1 VGLVYDG
8 DSLYHNDPPDLGPFA
23 YNGAEP
29 EPPELPEVSTTAIT
43 ANIFLMSNGSSDFGN
58 GVIYSN
64 LVIQGNDTY
73 ILEQERLLLN
83 DGDFLAGNVG
93 SSATFDNLLVAT
105 LSYTSI

>member
-1 VGLVYDG
+1 MAITNT
-8 DSLYHNDPPDLGPFA
+8 SLTSNPAQTMLQASGNIAVTTMYLCNK
-23 YNGAEP
+23 
-29 EPPELPEVSTTAIT
+29 STVAIT
-43 ANIFLMSNGSSDFGN
+43 ANIFLMSNGSTDFGN

-83 DGDFLAGNVG
+83 SGDFIAGNVG

>member
-1 VGLVYDG
+1 MAITNI
-8 DSLYHNDPPDLGPFA
+8 SLTSNPAQTMIQASGNIAVTTMYLCNKCPD
-23 YNGAEP
+23 
-29 EPPELPEVSTTAIT
+29 AIT
-43 ANIFLMSNGSSDFGN
+43 ANIFLMSNGATDFGN

-83 DGDFLAGNVG
+83 SGDFIAGNIG
-93 SSATFDNLLVAT
+93 PSALTDNLLVAT

>member
-1 VGLVYDG
+1 MAITNTSLTTNPAQTMIQASGNIAVTTMYLCNKS
-8 DSLYHNDPPDLGPFA
+8 DS
-23 YNGAEP
+23 
-29 EPPELPEVSTTAIT
+29 AIT
-43 ANIFLMSNGSSDFGN
+43 ANIFLMSNGATDFGN

-83 DGDFLAGNVG
+83 NGDFIAGNIG
-93 SSATFDNLLVAT
+93 PSALLDNLLVAT

>member
-1 VGLVYDG
+1 MAITNI
-8 DSLYHNDPPDLGPFA
+8 SLTSNPAQTMIQASGNIA
-23 YNGAEP
+23 
-29 EPPELPEVSTTAIT
+29 VTTMYLCNKSPSAIT
-43 ANIFLMSNGSSDFGN
+43 ANIFLMSNGATEFGN

-83 DGDFLAGNVG
+83 SGDFIAGNVG
-93 SSATFDNLLVAT
+93 PSALVDNLLVAT